1 VEKKNEPSYLRN
13 VLVASIVSAI
23 VLGYP
28 IIVYLNKVQIQSL
41 ICGYGISLLNA
52 LVGYKMNDM
61 AFNRSVK
68 SFMILV
74 FGGMGLR
81 MILVGVLLLIVI
93 YYTQLDSVS
102 LISSVFVF
110 YILFAGMEIQY
121 LHKKQLLD
129 KKNKETG
136 SGA

>member
-1 VEKKNEPSYLRN
+1 MEKKNEPSYLRN

>member
-1 VEKKNEPSYLRN
+1 
-13 VLVASIVSAI
+13 
-23 VLGYP
+23 
-28 IIVYLNKVQIQSL
+28 
-41 ICGYGISLLNA
+41 
-52 LVGYKMNDM
+52 
-61 AFNRSVK
+61 
-68 SFMILV
+68 MILV

-136 SGA
+136 SGT